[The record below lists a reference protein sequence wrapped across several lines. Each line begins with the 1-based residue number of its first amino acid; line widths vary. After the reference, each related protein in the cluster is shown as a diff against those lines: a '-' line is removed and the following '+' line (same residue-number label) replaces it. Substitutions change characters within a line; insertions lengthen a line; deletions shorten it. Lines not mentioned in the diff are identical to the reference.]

1 MPCRSLASARSLLPP
16 RHRSPR
22 HRLPDAIASVP
33 SAACFVVISAAHRV
47 DTATTS
53 SSRFGSCPHPCQ
65 SLASESIAYRPPAC
79 FVIISAVHHACGSCP
94 SPPLAP
100 PLLSNDGEGIR
111 AGCGLFRCRRLA
123 CFPNAVATP
132 RAIWSAPISPRHL
145 VRSCC
150 FACADGWCVR
160 CREVASTA
168 SPLERFNR
176 FLKCCR
182 INLLKLYGSS
192 AWLCSTDTGG
202 VSNPVAS
209 SFHPPF
215 RLGVVGLIACV
226 LCVAAR
232 PAPRAVIRL
241 PLLAPLPARSIR

>member
-1 MPCRSLASARSLLPP
+1 MGRADECAVCDCGLGVDLPASPSCRAALSLPLVRYCR
-16 RHRSPR
+16 RHRHHLTRCHLCCS
-22 HRLPDAIASVP
+22 ISSVY
-33 SAACFVVISAAHRV
+33 CFLIISA
-47 DTATTS
+47 S
-53 SSRFGSCPHPCQ
+53 SSRH
-65 SLASESIAYRPPAC
+65 R
-79 FVIISAVHHACGSCP
+79 ACGSCP
-94 SPPLAP
+94 SPPFAP
-100 PLLSNDGEGIR
+100 PSLSRNGEGLR

-132 RAIWSAPISPRHL
+132 QAIWSAPISPGHL

-150 FACADGWCVR
+150 FACADGGCIR

-202 VSNPVAS
+202 RFQSRRFVVPS
-209 SFHPPF
+209 SVPPRRGRADCLRPLRRRPFHPSCRC
-215 RLGVVGLIACV
+215 RLT
-226 LCVAAR
+226 
-232 PAPRAVIRL
+232 
-241 PLLAPLPARSIR
+241 LLASLPDLTIR

>member
-1 MPCRSLASARSLLPP
+1 MRAEYRFACFLSCRAALSLPLVRYCRPVIGLLVIASPMPSPPFHPFRPLLP
-16 RHRSPR
+16 
-22 HRLPDAIASVP
+22 HRLGI
-33 SAACFVVISAAHRV
+33 II
-47 DTATTS
+47 S
-53 SSRFGSCPHPCQ
+53 SSR
-65 SLASESIAYRPPAC
+65 LR
-79 FVIISAVHHACGSCP
+79 VIS

-100 PLLSNDGEGIR
+100 PLLSRNGEGIR

-150 FACADGWCVR
+150 FACADGGCVR

-192 AWLCSTDTGG
+192 AWLCSTDTEGAFPIP
-202 VSNPVAS
+202 SL
-209 SFHPPF
+209 
-215 RLGVVGLIACV
+215 R
-226 LCVAAR
+226 
-232 PAPRAVIRL
+232 
-241 PLLAPLPARSIR
+241 RSILRSASAWSG